1 MTKRRP
7 MKQQRLQ
14 LLLIRLAEKKRF
26 FLNKLAFVEQEEGTL
41 QTLVYK

>member
-1 MTKRRP
+1 

-14 LLLIRLAEKKRF
+14 LLLLKFAEKRG